1 VVCGSEWLYS
11 SPKPRH
17 QVEEVSDGLTPR
29 MLSAS
34 GERGLGGSCMWS
46 WTLWRSQKSLIPVN
60 IRTEVPLL
68 SSPYLLIVQSD
79 ASWRA
84 PGCWHSA
91 EVTSSVG
98 QMTRQPLLSGHRGP
112 VAVVMLRSSKYCT
125 CYVVGNHTVAECYV
139 LTILLFIFS
148 FTCLTTLSVTQT
160 IYSRERQDDSI
171 VKGVAWSTR
180 GLP

>member
-1 VVCGSEWLYS
+1 
-11 SPKPRH
+11 
-17 QVEEVSDGLTPR
+17 

-34 GERGLGGSCMWS
+34 GERSLGGSGRWS
-46 WTLWRSQKSLIPVN
+46 WTLWRSQKSLIPGK
-60 IRTEVPLL
+60 IRTAVPRL

-84 PGCWHSA
+84 SGRWHSA
-91 EVTSSVG
+91 EVTTSSVG
-98 QMTRQPLLSGHRGP
+98 QKTRQPLLSGHRGP

-139 LTILLFIFS
+139 LTVLLFICS

-171 VKGVAWSTR
+171 VSHCEGCDVKHSRSALTYHVIYSCWD
-180 GLP
+180 